1 MLKDGISAEEIAD
14 VRKSFV
20 DMGIDVTELFKA
32 LDEME
37 VEKHDTPPPPRLLY
51 VMLLYCALVLSGLR
65 HALLEAIYIWQ
76 MLYLK
81 LWHALLCSCVCC
93 RGLKLLVYEALNY

>member
-1 MLKDGISAEEIAD
+1 VLKDGISAEEIAD

-37 VEKHDTPPPPRLLY
+37 VEKRDPPPKKDKTPLCYSPLL
-51 VMLLYCALVLSGLR
+51 
-65 HALLEAIYIWQ
+65 
-76 MLYLK
+76 
-81 LWHALLCSCVCC
+81 
-93 RGLKLLVYEALNY
+93 

>member
-1 MLKDGISAEEIAD
+1 LFTTHTQVLKDGISAEEIAD

-37 VEKHDTPPPPRLLY
+37 VEKRDPPPPSPR
-51 VMLLYCALVLSGLR
+51 VL
-65 HALLEAIYIWQ
+65 HVT
-76 MLYLK
+76 
-81 LWHALLCSCVCC
+81 LLCSSSLGAKACFT
-93 RGLKLLVYEALNY
+93 

>member
-37 VEKHDTPPPPRLLY
+37 VEKRDTLPPPQTPFCY
-51 VMLLYCALVLSGLR
+51 STVL
-65 HALLEAIYIWQ
+65 
-76 MLYLK
+76 
-81 LWHALLCSCVCC
+81 
-93 RGLKLLVYEALNY
+93 